1 MALLDGG
8 GGDDHILGTVNQL
21 PIDLDAEA
29 IFLDGTWYTREDL
42 AQRIK
47 SMIDSGDF
55 NVARPSA
62 ALEALSSTLQQVRTL
77 AFRVT
82 PDLADAL
89 TQMATRTGNSVG
101 QLVREAVMQLLT
113 QSAAPP
119 ESLRREDTVKS
130 AAPTP
135 PEAQPLH
142 DEVAPPE
149 PEAAMVMAGPGA
161 LRAAGLDPA
170 TAQPIELTR
179 RIDTQPKPAQT
190 AENGWF
196 KQ

>member
-1 MALLDGG
+1 M
-8 GGDDHILGTVNQL
+8 NQL
-21 PIDLDAEA
+21 PIDVDAEA

-42 AQRIK
+42 ARKIK
-47 SMIDSGDF
+47 SMIDAGDF

-77 AFRVT
+77 SFRVT

-89 TQMATRTGNSVG
+89 NQLATRTGNSVG

-113 QSAAPP
+113 QGAAPQ
-119 ESLRREDTVKS
+119 EALRREDTVKS

-135 PEAQPLH
+135 PEAQPLQ
-142 DEVAPPE
+142 AQLAAPE
-149 PEAAMVMAGPGA
+149 PVLMPGPGA
-161 LRAAGLDPA
+161 LRAAGIDPNA
-170 TAQPIELTR
+170 VQPIELTR
-179 RIDTQPKPAQT
+179 RVEPQQSQPAGDGS
-190 AENGWF
+190 ENRWF

>member
-1 MALLDGG
+1 M
-8 GGDDHILGTVNQL
+8 NQL
-21 PIDLDAEA
+21 PIDVDAEA

-42 AQRIK
+42 ARKIK
-47 SMIDSGDF
+47 SMIDAGDF

-77 AFRVT
+77 SFRVT

-89 TQMATRTGNSVG
+89 NQLATRTGNSVG

-113 QSAAPP
+113 QGAAPQ
-119 ESLRREDTVKS
+119 EALRREDTVKS

-135 PEAQPLH
+135 PEAQPLQ
-142 DEVAPPE
+142 AQLAAPE
-149 PEAAMVMAGPGA
+149 PVLMPGPGA
-161 LRAAGLDPA
+161 LRAAGIDPNA
-170 TAQPIELTR
+170 VQPIELTR
-179 RIDTQPKPAQT
+179 RVEPQQSQAGDGS
-190 AENGWF
+190 ENRWF

>member
-1 MALLDGG
+1 M
-8 GGDDHILGTVNQL
+8 NQL
-21 PIDLDAEA
+21 PIDVDAEA

-42 AQRIK
+42 ARKIK
-47 SMIDSGDF
+47 SMIDAGDF

-77 AFRVT
+77 SFRVT

-89 TQMATRTGNSVG
+89 NQLATRTGNSVG

-113 QSAAPP
+113 QGAAPQ
-119 ESLRREDTVKS
+119 EALRREDTVKS

-135 PEAQPLH
+135 PEAQPLQAQL
-142 DEVAPPE
+142 APPE
-149 PEAAMVMAGPGA
+149 PVLMPGPGA
-161 LRAAGLDPA
+161 LRAAGLDPT

-179 RIDTQPKPAQT
+179 RADSQPQQSGDGS
-190 AENGWF
+190 ENRWF

>member
-1 MALLDGG
+1 M
-8 GGDDHILGTVNQL
+8 NQL
-21 PIDLDAEA
+21 PIDVDAEA
-29 IFLDGTWYTREDL
+29 IFLDGAWYTREDL
-42 AQRIK
+42 ARRIK
-47 SMIDSGDF
+47 SMIDEGDF

-77 AFRVT
+77 SFRVT

-89 TQMATRTGNSVG
+89 TQLATRSGNSVG

-113 QSAAPP
+113 QGAAAPQ
-119 ESLRREDTVKS
+119 ESLRREETVKS

-135 PEAQPLH
+135 PEAQPMH
-142 DEVAPPE
+142 AAEAAPPA
-149 PEAAMVMAGPGA
+149 PEAPVVMAGPGA

-170 TAQPIELTR
+170 VAQPIELTR
-179 RIDTQPKPAQT
+179 RIDTQPNQAQT
-190 AENGWF
+190 TENGWF

>member
-1 MALLDGG
+1 M
-8 GGDDHILGTVNQL
+8 NQL
-21 PIDLDAEA
+21 PIDVDAEA

-42 AQRIK
+42 ARKIK
-47 SMIDSGDF
+47 AMIDAGDF

-77 AFRVT
+77 SFRVT

-89 TQMATRTGNSVG
+89 NQLATRTGNSVG

-113 QSAAPP
+113 QGAAPQ
-119 ESLRREDTVKS
+119 EALRREDTVKS

-135 PEAQPLH
+135 PEAQPLQ
-142 DEVAPPE
+142 AQLAAPE
-149 PEAAMVMAGPGA
+149 PVLMPGPGA
-161 LRAAGLDPA
+161 LRAAGIDPN

-179 RIDTQPKPAQT
+179 RVDPQSPQQSGDGS
-190 AENGWF
+190 ENRWF

>member
-1 MALLDGG
+1 M
-8 GGDDHILGTVNQL
+8 TQL
-21 PIDLDAEA
+21 PIDVDAEA
-29 IFLDGTWYTREDL
+29 IFLDGAWYTREDL
-42 AQRIK
+42 ARRIK

-77 AFRVT
+77 SFRVT

-113 QSAAPP
+113 QGAPAP
-119 ESLRREDTVKS
+119 QEALRREDTVKS

-142 DEVAPPE
+142 AEVAPPE
-149 PEAAMVMAGPGA
+149 PEAPVVMAGPGA
-161 LRAAGLDPA
+161 LRAAGIDPA
-170 TAQPIELTR
+170 VAQPIELTR
-179 RIDTQPKPAQT
+179 RIDTQPNQAQT

>member
-1 MALLDGG
+1 M
-8 GGDDHILGTVNQL
+8 NQL
-21 PIDLDAEA
+21 PIDVDAEA

-42 AQRIK
+42 ARKIK
-47 SMIDSGDF
+47 SMIDAGDF

-77 AFRVT
+77 SFRVT

-89 TQMATRTGNSVG
+89 NQLATRTGNSVG

-113 QSAAPP
+113 QGAAPQ
-119 ESLRREDTVKS
+119 EALRREDTVKS

-135 PEAQPLH
+135 PEAQPLQ
-142 DEVAPPE
+142 AQLAAPE
-149 PEAAMVMAGPGA
+149 PVLMPGPGA
-161 LRAAGLDPA
+161 LRAAGIDPNA
-170 TAQPIELTR
+170 VQPIELTR
-179 RIDTQPKPAQT
+179 RAEPQAQ
-190 AENGWF
+190 ADASENRWF